1 MGTGQGTRKEKLAYC
16 MALPGVFEPVWL
28 RRSSGALVTSIAV
41 VLAVVEEYMLRWQV

>member
-1 MGTGQGTRKEKLAYC
+1 

-41 VLAVVEEYMLRWQV
+41 VLAVVEE